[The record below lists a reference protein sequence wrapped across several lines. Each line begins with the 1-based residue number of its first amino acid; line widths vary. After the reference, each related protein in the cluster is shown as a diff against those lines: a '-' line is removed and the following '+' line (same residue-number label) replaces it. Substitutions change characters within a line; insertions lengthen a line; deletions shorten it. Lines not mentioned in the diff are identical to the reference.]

1 MYNYKLNPRGYRVTK
16 NGSLIRSFEKEA
28 IKKDADLGNVIKVYG
43 TYYFFNRK
51 QGDTYVY
58 LP

>member
-1 MYNYKLNPRGYRVTK
+1 MKTTKNGYRVTK
-16 NGSLIRSFEKEA
+16 NGSVLNSIEPDSYKVGEYKGYA
-28 IKKDADLGNVIKVYG
+28 IKEDG

-51 QGDTYVY
+51 QGETYVY

>member
-1 MYNYKLNPRGYRVTK
+1 MKLNNKGYRVTK
-16 NGSLIRSFEKEA
+16 NGTIMKTIEKEA
-28 IKKDADLGNVIKVYG
+28 VKEDMYLGPQIKVDG

-51 QGDTYVY
+51 QGEVYVY

>member
-1 MYNYKLNPRGYRVTK
+1 MKLTSRGYRITK
-16 NGSLIRSFEKEA
+16 NGNIMNSIEKEA
-28 IKKDADLGNVIKVYG
+28 VKEVMYLGPQINEGG

-51 QGDTYVY
+51 QGETYVY